1 MSSEVRTSEPASAQ
15 EPAAPLSAATPKDDH
30 TVQAFRRV
38 VLRFPLTFAVVCALL
53 VIGVVSQGLWRSVE
67 DASWFDSVAY
77 GVPAFQEGRWWTVLL
92 GPWFGLTPA
101 QNISLILLVG
111 VGLGVGEWRLGSRRT
126 ALTAAAGQ
134 LVGVLGT
141 CAFLAL
147 GKSVE
152 WEWAAEVAEALD
164 VGCTT
169 AVVAVLAAATATV
182 KSPWRLRTRILLC
195 SYVIVSF
202 LFLGRFADL
211 THLFAFVTFLL
222 AGEKWFSRSER
233 GVRPRTRRE
242 ARLVSAFGVWLIAVV
257 HIVVY
262 FFPGSGPF
270 GPTSAHQV
278 SAWSTVFSVVVAGVL
293 GEFLRR
299 GRRWAWR
306 LTVFYAVF
314 VAVLTLVVLILVV
327 VNDFESVGAV
337 TAGTGLLWA
346 GEAVLL
352 IAGRSAFTVPW
363 RRRVDGARGAGG
375 DVIEDVKSSIR
386 RHGGSTM
393 SWMITW
399 DGMNYYFGAENNGL
413 IGYRR
418 HAGTIIALADPV
430 SSDVEQSALIGDF
443 VRFCET
449 QGTTPCFFS
458 VSAAVADRVQ
468 ELGWQV
474 LQIAEDTIIDLP
486 DLQLKGKKWQN
497 VRSALNKAEKAG
509 TSFVLGKL
517 GEQSDQLRTQVREIS
532 EQWVGEKELPEMGF
546 TLGTVEDA
554 LDPDVRIALAVDSF
568 GIVQAVL
575 SWLPVYGAQGFVRGW
590 TLDVMRKRSGPGAN
604 NMIEFLIARSA
615 LSFKDEGA
623 QFVSLS
629 GAPLARATGD
639 SDIHGLDR
647 GLDMLGQALEPFY
660 GFRSLHQFKAKF
672 NPRFEPVFLCFRDE
686 ADLPRIGLAISRA
699 YLPTATPRQLIALM
713 RSTGE

>member
-1 MSSEVRTSEPASAQ
+1 MSSEVRTSEGASAQ
-15 EPAAPLSAATPKDDH
+15 APAAPVSAATRKNEH
-30 TVQAFRRV
+30 AVQVLRQV
-38 VLRFPLTFAVVCALL
+38 VLRFPLTLAAVCLLL
-53 VIGVVSQGLWRSVE
+53 VIGIVSQGLWRSVE

-77 GVPAFQEGRWWTVLL
+77 GVPAFQDGRWWTVFL

-101 QNISLILLVG
+101 QNISLVLLAG
-111 VGLGVGEWRLGSRRT
+111 AGLGVGEWRLGARRT

-134 LVGVLGT
+134 LVGVLAT
-141 CAFLAL
+141 CGFLAL

-152 WEWAAEVAEALD
+152 WEWATRVAEVLD

-169 AVVAVLAAATATV
+169 AVVAVLAASTATV

-211 THLFAFVTFLL
+211 THLFAFAVFLL

-242 ARLVSAFGVWLIAVV
+242 ARLVAAFGVWLIAAV

-270 GPTSAHQV
+270 GPTSAHQA

-306 LTVFYAVF
+306 LSLFYAIF
-314 VAVLTLVVLILVV
+314 AAVLTLVVLILVV
-327 VNDFESVGAV
+327 VDDFESIGAV

-363 RRRVDGARGAGG
+363 RRRVNGARGSGG
-375 DVIEDVKSSIR
+375 DVIEDVKSLIR
-386 RHGGSTM
+386 QHGGSTM
-393 SWMITW
+393 SWMISW
-399 DGMNYYFGAENNGL
+399 DGMHYYFGAEKNGV

-430 SSDVEQSALIGDF
+430 APEIEQPALIGDF
-443 VRFCET
+443 VDFCES

-458 VSAAVADRVQ
+458 VSAAVADHVQ

-509 TSFVLGKL
+509 TSFVVGTLS
-517 GEQSDQLRTQVREIS
+517 EQSDQLRTQVREIS
-532 EQWVGEKELPEMGF
+532 DQWVGEKELPEMGF

-554 LDPDVRIALAVDSF
+554 LDPDVRIALAIDSV
-568 GIVQAVL
+568 GIVQAIL
-575 SWLPVYGAQGFVRGW
+575 SWLPVYGTHGFIRGW

-615 LSFKDEGA
+615 LEFKDEKA

-639 SDIHGLDR
+639 SDIQGLDK

-672 NPRFEPVFLCFRDE
+672 NPRFEPVYLCFRDE

-699 YLPTATPRQLIALM
+699 YLPTATPRQLMALM
-713 RSTGE
+713 RSAGE